1 MNPEVDRQLKEVFEY
16 YRNLL
21 TLAPNLYSLTFR
33 VTPDKPDMLQL
44 QMWVPPPPLTAASC
58 RPTSRWGSRGCT
70 GRASTR
76 RPSCTPRAGR

>member
-21 TLAPNLYSLTFR
+21 TLSPNLYSLTFR

-44 QMWVPPPPLTAASC
+44 QMWVPPP
-58 RPTSRWGSRGCT
+58 R
-70 GRASTR
+70 
-76 RPSCTPRAGR
+76 